1 MKTLLIKA
9 KKRVFTSL
17 VGDRLAKIKGDG
29 LDFRDLREY
38 TFLDDAKKIDWK
50 ISAKFQKPFIKEFEE
65 HRELNISVCYLI
77 SGSMLFGSVRLKKD
91 VALEVMA
98 ILGFSA
104 IKYND
109 RINFFT
115 FDKKLNFFPPT
126 KNIGKLQYILESIDK
141 IDLIQ
146 KEYDE
151 NFIYPL
157 NKLKKSIL
165 FIIGDFYKIP
175 PLHLLKHETYA
186 IIIRDK
192 FEENPNFS
200 EFTSVIDPVTLKEA
214 TISKKNLK
222 AYKKFIEKKDKEL
235 IEYLLSKKIKFT
247 KIYTDEDVF
256 FKLGEL
262 LKWN

>member
-17 VGDRLAKIKGDG
+17 IGERLAKIKGDG
-29 LDFRDLREY
+29 LDFKDLREY

-65 HRELNISVCYLI
+65 HRELNINVCYLL
-77 SGSMLFGSVRLKKD
+77 SGSMNFGTVRLKKEI
-91 VALEVMA
+91 ALETMA

-109 RINFFT
+109 RISFFT
-115 FDKKLNFFPPT
+115 YDKKLNFFPPT
-126 KNIGKLQYILESIDK
+126 KSIGKLQYIFEK
-141 IDLIQ
+141 IDNINLIQ

-151 NFIYPL
+151 NFVYPL

-165 FIIGDFYKIP
+165 FIISDFYKIP

-192 FEENPNFS
+192 FEENPNLN
-200 EFTSVIDPVTLKEA
+200 EFVSIIDPINMKEA
-214 TISKKNLK
+214 TVTKKSLK
-222 AYKKFIEKKDKEL
+222 EYKNYIAQKDKEL
-235 IEYLLSKKIKFT
+235 IEYLSSKKIKFT

-256 FKLGEL
+256 LKLGEL
-262 LKWN
+262 LK